1 MFRLTWFEEYL
12 LDLVHPERRRMTR
25 RILEDPKA
33 TFVWGKLMNPH
44 FIRKLLG
51 HSLPFCPAEIQGYA
65 RVPSGD
71 FYALKKKKGAT
82 TQGVVLLGL
91 SERDV
96 AGLNEYE
103 KVPDVMER
111 RRIRVSMGTLKRRT
125 YFYIKKGTPNRN

>member
-1 MFRLTWFEEYL
+1 MFRVTWFEEYL
-12 LDLVHPERRRMTR
+12 LEVVHPEGRRVARE
-25 RILEDPKA
+25 ILEDPRA
-33 TFVWGKLMNPH
+33 TFVWGKLMSPH

-71 FYALKKKKGAT
+71 FYALRKKIGAT

-91 SERDV
+91 SEKDV

-103 KVPDVMER
+103 QIPHVMER
-111 RRIRVSMGTLKRRT
+111 RRRMVTMGTLKRQT
-125 YFYIKKGTPNRN
+125 FFYIKKGTP